1 MASSTNRKP
10 ILGTALGI
18 AAVISGSPT
27 FVLVR
32 VLRIHNAFQQLILRS
47 IFFLGVAVFFAL
59 LRWFRPHGLTKLHK
73 AIQSLGVRGMV
84 GCLFL
89 AVQSIAI
96 VVSLLL
102 TRMSNVA
109 FIINTSPVFCALS
122 DRFLLNEPFKSHTI
136 VMIVMGLISVGIIV
150 GGDFDG
156 DTSLMLGN
164 VIALLNPI
172 SWTIF
177 WAVVRK
183 RSGEKKT
190 DQVNDAASSLE
201 LELNVQVEI
210 VDKENEPIQLKQQCI
225 QDSKWDDLLLYQI
238 GSGIFAAVAGGIG
251 IGCGAKWKD
260 PNENP
265 TDWLWYFMYG
275 GIILPLCVGLFS
287 AAPMYISTTEMGILK
302 MMEMVL
308 IPIYGYYYEGEVPTT
323 AAYIGGSL
331 LIVTLSI
338 HAYFTIREQRE
349 KIGKGGN
356 GGNSGKGGKGGSKDA
371 QMVKIKT

>member
-1 MASSTNRKP
+1 M
-10 ILGTALGI
+10 
-18 AAVISGSPT
+18 
-27 FVLVR
+27 
-32 VLRIHNAFQQLILRS
+32 
-47 IFFLGVAVFFAL
+47 
-59 LRWFRPHGLTKLHK
+59 
-73 AIQSLGVRGMV
+73 
-84 GCLFL
+84 
-89 AVQSIAI
+89 
-96 VVSLLL
+96 
-102 TRMSNVA
+102 
-109 FIINTSPVFCALS
+109 
-122 DRFLLNEPFKSHTI
+122 
-136 VMIVMGLISVGIIV
+136 
-150 GGDFDG
+150 
-156 DTSLMLGN
+156 
-164 VIALLNPI
+164 
-172 SWTIF
+172 
-177 WAVVRK
+177 
-183 RSGEKKT
+183 
-190 DQVNDAASSLE
+190 E

-210 VDKENEPIQLKQQCI
+210 VDKENEPIQLEQQCI

-308 IPIYGYYYEGEVPTT
+308 IPIYGYYYQGEVPTT

-356 GGNSGKGGKGGSKDA
+356 GGNSGKGGKGGKGGSKVA

>member
-136 VMIVMGLISVGIIV
+136 VMIVMGLISVATPTKK
-150 GGDFDG
+150 DFFHSFFSTLSNVLVYILDILLHS
-156 DTSLMLGN
+156 DSLH
-164 VIALLNPI
+164 
-172 SWTIF
+172 SH
-177 WAVVRK
+177 
-183 RSGEKKT
+183 
-190 DQVNDAASSLE
+190 
-201 LELNVQVEI
+201 
-210 VDKENEPIQLKQQCI
+210 
-225 QDSKWDDLLLYQI
+225 
-238 GSGIFAAVAGGIG
+238 
-251 IGCGAKWKD
+251 
-260 PNENP
+260 
-265 TDWLWYFMYG
+265 
-275 GIILPLCVGLFS
+275 PLHS
-287 AAPMYISTTEMGILK
+287 HSPHSHRDSTTNFFFSPYK
-302 MMEMVL
+302 
-308 IPIYGYYYEGEVPTT
+308 
-323 AAYIGGSL
+323 L
-331 LIVTLSI
+331 L
-338 HAYFTIREQRE
+338 
-349 KIGKGGN
+349 
-356 GGNSGKGGKGGSKDA
+356 
-371 QMVKIKT
+371 